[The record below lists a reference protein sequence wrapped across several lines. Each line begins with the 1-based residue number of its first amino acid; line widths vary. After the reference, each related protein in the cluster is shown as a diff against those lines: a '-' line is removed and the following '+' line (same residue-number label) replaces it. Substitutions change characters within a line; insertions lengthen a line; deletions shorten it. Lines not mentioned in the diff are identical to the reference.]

1 LLDSVDKR
9 IKYRGQRHQRTFVS
23 FKRILIF
30 QKDHSFYRAMLD
42 RAQYCYNNSSVCLP
56 VMLRDRDHIGWNT
69 SNIISR
75 LASLGYSLFVDPN
88 IMDLL

>member
-30 QKDHSFYRAMLD
+30 QKDHSFYRAMLG
-42 RAQYCYNNSSVCLP
+42 RARYCFKSSVCLC
-56 VMLRDRDHIGWNT
+56 VREVERSWSH
-69 SNIISR
+69 R
-75 LASLGYSLFVDPN
+75 LEHFEYYFT
-88 IMDLL
+88 IR